1 MSTPGPGQPNSINS
15 LLRRWLAVRSSKL
28 AAARAADQVAPHFD
42 REDFAEHLPLLG
54 SAALLQLARDSTK
67 PVVTFGSYAAGC
79 DRQTHLMSFLPIII
93 HMGCQHVGAR
103 RKNCVLYM
111 RRDVVA
117 ACDAFNARVQAPL
130 IQQAAAASK
139 IEQCDAFNERVQPP
153 LIHPAPVACTVE
165 VVEDSN
171 NTESVARSRNDNN
184 RAANDNKVSLPA
196 ALSRYDLNDMT
207 IRWIW

>member
-67 PVVTFGSYAAGC
+67 PVVSFGSYAAG
-79 DRQTHLMSFLPIII
+79 FLPIII
-93 HMGCQHVGAR
+93 HVGKNSRGSR
-103 RKNCVLYM
+103 RKHCVLYM
-111 RRDVVA
+111 RRDVMA

-130 IQQAAAASK
+130 IQQATAASN
-139 IEQCDAFNERVQPP
+139 IEQRDAFNERVQPP
-153 LIHPAPVACTVE
+153 LIYPAPTACKVE
-165 VVEDSN
+165 VVKDSN
-171 NTESVARSRNDNN
+171 SAGSVDRSGNDNN